1 MCDMTHSYVRH
12 GSFVCATWLIHMCD
26 ISMRVIWLI
35 FRRDTYICMMVPPSE
50 MFQWHVWHDS
60 FRYAT
65 RLKHMCELT
74 HTREWHDSC
83 TCVTW
88 LMHMC
93 DVHSSPW
100 ITCTICRHDSSIRV
114 IRLMHMCDILHLH
127 VWHQSPNN
135 MHQEPPSTLMRRIY
149 MWKSY
154 TCVQWHIH
162 RCEMTLKWLI
172 PMCRRRCWSR
182 KYRHQPRSSGGGSR
196 WWWLA
201 LLEWAGRCC
210 PWAL

>member
-1 MCDMTHSYVRH
+1 
-12 GSFVCATWLIHMCD
+12 
-26 ISMRVIWLI
+26 
-35 FRRDTYICMMVPPSE
+35 
-50 MFQWHVWHDS
+50 
-60 FRYAT
+60 
-65 RLKHMCELT
+65 
-74 HTREWHDSC
+74 
-83 TCVTW
+83 
-88 LMHMC
+88 
-93 DVHSSPW
+93 
-100 ITCTICRHDSSIRV
+100 
-114 IRLMHMCDILHLH
+114 MHMCDILHLH

-210 PWAL
+210 PWALWCVPRRHRLPPCLLKSSHHTNELVDDLDFECPAKNTIQCLCVTSHSWMIVRAECAGNASMCPGLSKNSISVCMCTWNMQWNKNQICVD